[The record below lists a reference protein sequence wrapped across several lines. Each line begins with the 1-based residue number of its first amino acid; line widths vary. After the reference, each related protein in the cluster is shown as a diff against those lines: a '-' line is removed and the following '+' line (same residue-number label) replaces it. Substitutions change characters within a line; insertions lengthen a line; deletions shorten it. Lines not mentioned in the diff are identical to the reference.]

1 MHPVK
6 HVADKCTWCYHRIT
20 KGLRPACDIACPV
33 GARTL
38 GNLKKQD
45 DPVRKIIYSERV
57 NILQPQ
63 LLTRPNCY
71 YLGID
76 KEVR

>member
-1 MHPVK
+1 
-6 HVADKCTWCYHRIT
+6 
-20 KGLRPACDIACPV
+20 V

>member
-1 MHPVK
+1 M
-6 HVADKCTWCYHRIT
+6 
-20 KGLRPACDIACPV
+20 ACPRD
-33 GARTL
+33 ARAL
-38 GNLKKQD
+38 GNLKNQD
-45 DPVRKIIYSERV
+45 DPVRKIIATERV
-57 NILQPQ
+57 IILQPQ